1 MTNIQALGIVRFSY
15 ASIGGYQIEHAT
27 VEERLDFLF
36 DPVRIEERF
45 ALFEHVMLPSIR
57 AQTDPDFTL
66 VIITSQAIPE
76 PYLTRLYELVDGMP
90 QVAVVLKEP
99 RQHRK
104 AIRQATRP
112 YIDPDC
118 DVVAQFRLDDDDAV
132 AVDFVERAK
141 AAFVNCADQYKQAG
155 KCALDFTRGILLQVG
170 DNKCFAFQKQFK
182 QLSLVVYL
190 PPDHPKTT
198 IHYPHHRISEFM
210 PVISDTTPDMYV
222 RSLNSFNDSPQARAK
237 PVPDLST
244 PKEVVEVLQNRF
256 HISTADLAKA
266 TRF

>member
-15 ASIGGYQIEHAT
+15 ASIGGYQINHTT
-27 VEERLDFLF
+27 VEERLKFLF

-45 ALFEHVMLPSIR
+45 ALFENVMLPSIR

-76 PYLTRLYELVDGMP
+76 PYLTRLCELVDGVP
-90 QVAVVLKEP
+90 QVAIVLKDP
-99 RQHRK
+99 RRHRK

-132 AVDFVERAK
+132 AVDFIERTK

-155 KCALDFTRGILLQVG
+155 KCALDFTQGILLQVG
-170 DNKCFAFQKQFK
+170 DNRCFAARKQFK

-190 PPDHPKTT
+190 PPNHPKTT

-222 RSLNSFNDSPQARAK
+222 RCLNNFNDSPQARAK
-237 PVPDLST
+237 PVPNLPT
-244 PKEVVEVLQNRF
+244 EKNVVKILQDRF
-256 HISTADLAKA
+256 CISIVKLAEAIKP
-266 TRF
+266 